1 MNFEE
6 IKKLKNI
13 KYIFLQKRKKKEGKI
28 IRMNFKKY

>member
-28 IRMNFKKY
+28 IRINFKKY